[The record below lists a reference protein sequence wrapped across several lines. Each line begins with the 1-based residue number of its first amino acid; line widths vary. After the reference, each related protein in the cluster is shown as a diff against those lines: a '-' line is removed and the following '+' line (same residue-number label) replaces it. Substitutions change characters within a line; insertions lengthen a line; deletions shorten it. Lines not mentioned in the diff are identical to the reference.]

1 MRRHLCSVKAMI
13 RSKASEPA
21 DCERMLLSRTRLK
34 TLRIQL
40 LLLRI
45 LLDALLLHRPFWMC
59 CDVVTPE
66 TQDVASA
73 PHLKRQHLICCN
85 AVFVFSL
92 KAALERDAGMSV
104 SLGMLLSLPGLFLF
118 PTSSCFSSPN
128 HDALSPAQ
136 ANVSQFRQD
145 CLRSL

>member
-1 MRRHLCSVKAMI
+1 MI

-59 CDVVTPE
+59 CDVVTLE

-85 AVFVFSL
+85 AVFVCSL
-92 KAALERDAGMSV
+92 KAALERDAGKV
-104 SLGMLLSLPGLFLF
+104 SQSRDAVEPARSFSLPDVELLFLTQ
-118 PTSSCFSSPN
+118 P
-128 HDALSPAQ
+128 
-136 ANVSQFRQD
+136 
-145 CLRSL
+145 